1 MEKHSRKQCV
11 AIIEYCMMTEIGL
24 RHLLTHSRHRNF
36 TFHFF
41 RSIGEFKLALGQT
54 PFDVVICCLPGTRE
68 IRIECLLTMEDMV
81 RHHAR
86 MVRIV
91 LANDNVEAELIR
103 HLSPTYLH
111 GVLSKSSPLAE
122 LQQSILDLLRE
133 AALGQVCADVSV
145 SHHEGHFLSPT
156 ENMILRYMT
165 YGYSLMEIA
174 QRLDRNIKTIRAHK
188 FNAMTKLG
196 VNSDVDLLSAAD
208 LLVSLPDRN
217 IAYGQAPLHSA

>member
-1 MEKHSRKQCV
+1 MEKHSRKQCI
-11 AIIEYCMMTEIGL
+11 AIIEHCMMTEVGL
-24 RHLLTHSRHRNF
+24 RHLLMHAHSRNS
-36 TFHFF
+36 TFHFY
-41 RSIGEFKLALGQT
+41 RTIREFKLALRQT
-54 PFDVVICCLPGTRE
+54 SFDVLICCLPGTRE
-68 IRIECLLTMEDMV
+68 PRIECLFTMEEIA
-81 RHHAR
+81 HHDAGI
-86 MVRIV
+86 VRII
-91 LANDNVEAELIR
+91 LANDSVEADLIK

-122 LQQSILDLLRE
+122 LQQSLLDLLRE
-133 AALGQVCADVSV
+133 AALGHECADASLL
-145 SHHEGHFLSPT
+145 HHESRCLSPT

-196 VNSDVDLLSAAD
+196 VNSDVGLLSAAD

-217 IAYGQAPLHSA
+217 TAYGQRPRCSA

>member
-11 AIIEYCMMTEIGL
+11 AIIEHCMMTEMGL
-24 RHLLTHSRHRNF
+24 RHLLTHSHHGNF
-36 TFHFF
+36 TFHFY
-41 RSIGEFKLALGQT
+41 RSIGEFKLALRQT
-54 PFDVVICCLPGTRE
+54 PFDMVICCLPGTRE
-68 IRIECLLTMEDMV
+68 PRIECLFMMEDV
-81 RHHAR
+81 ARHHAG
-86 MVRIV
+86 MVRII
-91 LANDNVEAELIR
+91 LANDSVEAELIK

-122 LQQSILDLLRE
+122 LQQSILELLQE
-133 AALGQVCADVSV
+133 AALGHVSADASL
-145 SHHEGHFLSPT
+145 SHQESRFLSPT

-174 QRLDRNIKTIRAHK
+174 HRLDRNIKTIRAHK

-217 IAYGQAPLHSA
+217 IANRQTLLRSA